1 MNRKE
6 KTKFL
11 SDLLV
16 SEKLNQRGIYWASEV
31 TLNMGTSNMKRVD
44 FMKFTPRNQS
54 VSGIEQGLFTCYEVK
69 SCKED
74 FNSGNGVNFIGDKNY
89 IVTDMETYK
98 KIVNELQ
105 WNVGVIVPVPFNKD
119 KLEEFENPTSLEN
132 KVKWEMRVIRNA
144 MLKDRNY
151 PMNELLFCMLRSG
164 K

>member
-16 SEKLNQRGIYWASEV
+16 QEKLNQRGTYWASEV

-44 FMKFTPRNQS
+44 FMRFEPVNQS
-54 VSGIEQGLFTCYEVK
+54 VSGIEKGVFICYEVK
-69 SCKED
+69 SCRED
-74 FNSGNGVNFIGDKNY
+74 FKSGNGVNFVGDKNY

-98 KIVNELQ
+98 KIVNDIP
-105 WNVGVIVPVPFNKD
+105 WRVGVMVPIPFMRD
-119 KLEEFENPTSLEN
+119 KHDEFDSPTNLETDIR
-132 KVKWEMRVIRNA
+132 WEMKVIKYA
-144 MLKDRNY
+144 GVKDRVY
-151 PMNELLFCMLRSG
+151 SMCELLFCMLRSG